1 MLFVFLTFI
10 AAGVSLIY
18 ASNRH
23 QLALNTPISKKFKQL
38 GYLLLISSA
47 VISPF
52 IFNGAASVFIW
63 LMLVMLGLIIVP
75 ISSFWVRRL
84 R

>member
-10 AAGVSLIY
+10 AAGVSFIY

-63 LMLVMLGLIIVP
+63 LMLIMLVLIIIP
-75 ISSFWVRRL
+75 ISSFLIRSIR
-84 R
+84 

>member
-1 MLFVFLTFI
+1 MLFVLLMLI
-10 AAGVSLIY
+10 ATGVFFIY

-23 QLALNTPISKKFKQL
+23 QLALSNPLSKKCKLL
-38 GYLLLISSA
+38 GYLLLIISV
-47 VISPF
+47 VIPPL
-52 IFNGAASVFIW
+52 IFSGAANIFMW

-75 ISSFWVRRL
+75 ISSFWLRRL